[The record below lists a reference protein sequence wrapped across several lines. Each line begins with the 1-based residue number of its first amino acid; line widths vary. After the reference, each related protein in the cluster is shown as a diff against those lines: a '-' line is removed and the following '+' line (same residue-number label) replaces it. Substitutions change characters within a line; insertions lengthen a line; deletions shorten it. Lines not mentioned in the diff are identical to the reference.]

1 MDIEINATRYN
12 LQYRCLLTDKDGNEL
27 TTKIVHILK
36 PVVEV
41 FEIVDE
47 PEDFTGEIGEYANF
61 TVNATAVASYQW
73 QYSSNG
79 TKWYSASGTG
89 NKSASMDIEINATRY
104 NLQYRCLLTDKDG
117 NELTTKTVNII
128 NPNVLKIRIQPT
140 DTEGSIG
147 EQVTFSLDATG
158 VETYQWQYTS
168 NGIKWYSATGT
179 GNKTN
184 SMTIEVNATR
194 YNLVFRC
201 LLTGK
206 NGKELAS
213 DEVRIFNPDVVKII
227 EQPED
232 FHAEVGEYATF
243 NVNAHGVASY
253 QWQYTSNGTKWYSAS
268 GEGNKTA
275 TMTIQATAARYNLS
289 FRCLMLSNDGT
300 EYVTNSVKIVSDKI
314 IINNVTYEAI
324 TETTCAVVAYTGTA
338 SSLTI
343 PETVEGMTVV
353 EIGVEAF
360 MDNKSLVS
368 IDLPDTITV
377 IRARAFK
384 GCTSLSDMH

>member
-1 MDIEINATRYN
+1 
-12 LQYRCLLTDKDGNEL
+12 
-27 TTKIVHILK
+27 
-36 PVVEV
+36 
-41 FEIVDE
+41 
-47 PEDFTGEIGEYANF
+47 
-61 TVNATAVASYQW
+61 
-73 QYSSNG
+73 
-79 TKWYSASGTG
+79 
-89 NKSASMDIEINATRY
+89 MDIEINATRY